1 MDISPYPILDAIK
14 SRTHLTKSQ
23 YLHEYQQ
30 SIDHPE
36 DFWAEKALS
45 FLDWQSPWK
54 KVFTEN
60 TENQTVKWF
69 EGATLNACY
78 NCVDRHLAKNANKT
92 ALLFENDDG
101 SISESITFQQL
112 YEKVCQLSNALK
124 ARGVN
129 KGDNVCIYLPMV
141 PEAIVAM
148 LACARIGAVHC
159 VVFAGFSA
167 KSLKER
173 IIDANCKVL
182 ITADIATR
190 GGKTTALKQNA
201 DVALADCPNVHTCL
215 TLQLSN
221 TPIDETERDI
231 DYQALVSAQSTDC
244 PIEAMDSEDPLF
256 ILYTSGSTGKP
267 KGVLHT
273 TAGYLLGAA
282 TTFYYVFDYQ
292 EDDIYWCTA
301 DVGWITGH
309 SYMVYGPLANGATT
323 LIYEGV
329 PNYPTAS
336 RCWEMIDKHNVSIF
350 YTAPT
355 AIRALMA
362 AGDEHL
368 DSTSR
373 DSLRILGSV
382 GEPINPEVWV
392 WYHEKVGKGRC
403 AIVDTWWQT
412 ETGAILM
419 TPLPGATEPKPGSAC
434 QPFFGVEP
442 VILNEKGEEL
452 TGEAEGILAI
462 KSRWPSQLR
471 TLYGDH
477 ERFINTYLAPYP
489 NYYFPGDGAKRDKDG
504 YFWITGRVD
513 DVLNVSGHRLG
524 TAEIESAIVEH
535 DKIAE
540 AAVVGIPD
548 AIKGEKIVA
557 FIKPLNNEKG
567 SDTLKA
573 EVTSL
578 VSKEISPIAK
588 PSQIHWVDDLP
599 KTRSGKIMRRILR
612 KIAQGDSEHIGDVST
627 LAQPEVVKDIIHAFE
642 IS

>member
-1 MDISPYPILDAIK
+1 MDISPHPILDHIK
-14 SRTHLTKSQ
+14 SRTHLTRAQ

-30 SIDHPE
+30 SIKHPE
-36 DFWAEKALS
+36 DFWAEKALN
-45 FLDWQSPWK
+45 FLDWESPWDT
-54 KVFTEN
+54 VFTEDA
-60 TENQTVKWF
+60 ENKSIEWF
-69 EGATLNACY
+69 SGATLNACY
-78 NCVDRHLAKNANKT
+78 NCIDRHLKNNADKT

-101 SISESITFQQL
+101 SHQEAISFKQL
-112 YEKVCQLSNALK
+112 HIKVCQLANALTT
-124 ARGVN
+124 RGIK
-129 KGDNVCIYLPMV
+129 KGDRVCIYLPMI
-141 PEAIVAM
+141 PEAIISM

-159 VVFAGFSA
+159 VVFAGFSS

-173 IIDANCKVL
+173 IIDANCTLL
-182 ITADIATR
+182 ITADRATR
-190 GGKTTALKQNA
+190 GGKTSQLKQNA
-201 DVALADCPNVHTCL
+201 NEALKDCPGVHTCL

-221 TPIDETERDI
+221 TPVLETERDVC
-231 DYQALVSAQSTDC
+231 YQTLVESQPQDC
-244 PIEAMDSEDPLF
+244 PITPVNSEDPLF

-273 TAGYLLGAA
+273 TGGYLLGSAVS
-282 TTFYYVFDYQ
+282 FYYVFDYQ
-292 EDDIYWCTA
+292 EDDVYWCTA

-336 RCWEMIDKHNVSIF
+336 RCWEMVDRHQVTIF

-362 AGDEHL
+362 AGDDFL
-368 DSTSR
+368 NSTSR
-373 DSLRILGSV
+373 ETLRILGSV

-392 WYHEKVGKGRC
+392 WYYEKVGHSNC

-412 ETGAILM
+412 ETGSILM

-452 TGEAEGILAI
+452 EGEAEGLLAI

-471 TLYGDH
+471 TLFGDH
-477 ERFINTYLAPYP
+477 ERFIKTYLAPYP

-504 YFWITGRVD
+504 YYWITGRVD

-548 AIKGEKIVA
+548 EIKGEQIVA
-557 FIKPLNNEKG
+557 FVKPLDGEQG
-567 SDTLKA
+567 SDALKS
-573 EVTSL
+573 EVLAL

-588 PSQIHWVDDLP
+588 PSQIHWVNDLP

-627 LAQPEVVKDIIHAFE
+627 LASPEVVKDIIHAFE
-642 IS
+642 TS